1 MKKSVKTVE
10 VFNAYNILSTAKFDK
25 LTDTIK
31 VSVWKIARKLKP
43 VAQEFGDTSRDC
55 AEKMQ
60 PTEDFPERLRRWQKY
75 NQLKKDGKPTID
87 IMSTAEHDAFSQEFQ
102 KYNKLVNEA
111 MKESAESKVELNF
124 EPISEDGLMKLAES
138 NDWTLGQIVAVGD
151 LICE

>member
-1 MKKSVKTVE
+1 

-60 PTEDFPERLRRWQKY
+60 LTEDFP
-75 NQLKKDGKPTID
+75 
-87 IMSTAEHDAFSQEFQ
+87 
-102 KYNKLVNEA
+102 
-111 MKESAESKVELNF
+111 
-124 EPISEDGLMKLAES
+124 
-138 NDWTLGQIVAVGD
+138 
-151 LICE
+151 

>member
-25 LTDTIK
+25 LPDTIK
-31 VSVWKIARKLKP
+31 VSVWKIARQLKP
-43 VAQEFGDTSRDC
+43 VAQGFGDMSRDC

-75 NQLKKDGKPTID
+75 NQLKEESKPTID
-87 IMSTAEHDAFSQEFQ
+87 VMSTAEHDAFSREFQ

-138 NDWTLGQIVAVGD
+138 NEWTIGQIVAVGD

>member
-25 LTDTIK
+25 LSDTIK
-31 VSVWKIARKLKP
+31 VSVWKIARQLKP

-75 NQLKKDGKPTID
+75 NQLKEESKPTID
-87 IMSTAEHDAFSQEFQ
+87 VMSTAEHDAFSREFQ

-138 NDWTLGQIVAVGD
+138 NEWTIGQIVAVGD

>member
-25 LTDTIK
+25 LPDTIK
-31 VSVWKIARKLKP
+31 VSVWKIARQLKP
-43 VAQEFGDTSRDC
+43 VAQGFGDMSRDC

-75 NQLKKDGKPTID
+75 NQLKEESKPTID
-87 IMSTAEHDAFSQEFQ
+87 VMSTAEHDAFSREFQ

-138 NDWTLGQIVAVGD
+138 NGWTLGQIVAVGD

>member
-10 VFNAYNILSTAKFDK
+10 VFNVYNILSTAKFDK
-25 LTDTIK
+25 LSDTIK
-31 VSVWKIARKLKP
+31 VSVWKIARQLKP

-75 NQLKKDGKPTID
+75 NQLKEESKPTID
-87 IMSTAEHDAFSQEFQ
+87 VMSTAEHDAFSREFQ

-138 NDWTLGQIVAVGD
+138 NEWTIGQIVAVGD

>member
-25 LTDTIK
+25 LSDTIK
-31 VSVWKIARKLKP
+31 VSVWKIARQLKP
-43 VAQEFGDTSRDC
+43 VAQGFGDTSRDC

-75 NQLKKDGKPTID
+75 NQLKEEGKPTID
-87 IMSTAEHDAFSQEFQ
+87 VMSTAEHDTFSQEFQ